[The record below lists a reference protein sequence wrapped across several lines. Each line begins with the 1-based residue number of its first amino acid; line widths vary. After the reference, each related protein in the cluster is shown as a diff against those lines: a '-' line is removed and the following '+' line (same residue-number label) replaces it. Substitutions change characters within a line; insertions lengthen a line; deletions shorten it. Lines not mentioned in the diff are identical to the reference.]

1 VNLPPSLIVLLL
13 FSTSSFAQDSL
24 LHFNIEAQ
32 SIYTSKDQVP
42 FWVRSNQYG
51 SIPLSGPSSSFISR
65 FRKDYNPNSKGHIN
79 FGLGF
84 EARASL
90 GNASQAL
97 ITEAYGKV
105 KLGVFEFI
113 GGRSK
118 DVTGLVGDSSL
129 SSGSFSISGNAL
141 GVPKV
146 QFSIPE
152 YYSLPLFNKLLAIK
166 GGLAHGWLG
175 DVPMNGYIVESLPT
189 FFHQSSLYGRI
200 GRPSWKL
207 KLYIGINHQAFWGSS
222 RAYYRPGHFNFSLLQ
237 EYWAVVTSQVVE
249 NSRIGN
255 HLGSVDLGL
264 DYQFNGFIL
273 KAYRQNIYDYKALF
287 RLANLK
293 DGLNGLT
300 IVNTKPS
307 KNGLHWKSILIELLY
322 TKSQAF
328 APENYYI
335 NHQYPEGW
343 SYHRTNLGSPFITSR
358 QYLRENLSSLT
369 SGYFVNDR
377 VRVFHSGIEGSLNH
391 IFFATKVSYS
401 KNYGR
406 HKSSAGPNKLDNNS
420 IGNPTEQIMFH
431 GLTQL
436 STYLECR
443 KTFKNKV
450 TAGLML
456 ALDHGKLLYNSKGL
470 VAHISKSF

>member
-1 VNLPPSLIVLLL
+1 MNLPRLLIVLLL
-13 FSTSSFAQDSL
+13 FPTSSFAQDSL

-32 SIYTSKDQVP
+32 SIYTSNDQVT
-42 FWVRSNQYG
+42 FWLRSNQYG
-51 SIPLSGPSSSFISR
+51 SIPLSGPSSSFIGR
-65 FRKDYNPNSKGHIN
+65 FRKDYNPNSKRHIN

-105 KLGVFEFI
+105 KAGVFELKA
-113 GGRSK
+113 GRSK

-146 QFSIPE
+146 QVSIPD

-175 DVPMNGYIVESLPT
+175 NVPMNGYIIESLPT

-200 GRPSWKL
+200 GRPSWRL
-207 KLYIGINHQAFWGSS
+207 KLYIGVNHQAFWGSS
-222 RAYYRPGHFNFSLLQ
+222 RAYYQPGHFNFSLLQ

-264 DYQFNGFIL
+264 DYHFNGFIL

-300 IVNTKPS
+300 IVNTKVS
-307 KNGLHWKSILIELLY
+307 KNGLH
-322 TKSQAF
+322 
-328 APENYYI
+328 
-335 NHQYPEGW
+335 
-343 SYHRTNLGSPFITSR
+343 
-358 QYLRENLSSLT
+358 
-369 SGYFVNDR
+369 
-377 VRVFHSGIEGSLNH
+377 
-391 IFFATKVSYS
+391 
-401 KNYGR
+401 
-406 HKSSAGPNKLDNNS
+406 
-420 IGNPTEQIMFH
+420 
-431 GLTQL
+431 
-436 STYLECR
+436 
-443 KTFKNKV
+443 
-450 TAGLML
+450 
-456 ALDHGKLLYNSKGL
+456 
-470 VAHISKSF
+470 